1 VAEFAPTKALGRA
14 ILFVAALLL
23 VAALFGRF
31 DFVVLAAPFA
41 IGTVVSVIRR
51 PRVRPTAELSTVE
64 PFVVE
69 GGDAGAAVGVGNPDT
84 TGYDL
89 ALVRV
94 RVPYW
99 IDLEHAERP
108 YATTVAPGTM
118 SDIDLNGR
126 VTRWG
131 RHTLGPATAYAVG
144 GDGLFISR
152 AARTGSLLVKAYPVT
167 EFFDADEAMP
177 RAAGH
182 VGGHRSRRP
191 GQGGEI
197 AGVRRFSPGDRLRRI
212 DWRVSLRTRELHVVA
227 TLSDRDAEV
236 VLLLDVL
243 HEAGRSGGVD
253 GTPSVLDTTVRAA
266 AGIAEHYLHR
276 GDRVSMVQYGYQV
289 RRLRAGSGRRHYLT
303 ALEWLLDVAPAGSA
317 GDPPATMFG
326 PHLVPGNAL
335 VMVLTPLI
343 DVRSAGMLAN
353 LVRAGRFVMAV
364 DTLPAGLADP
374 TVPPTGVGTSR
385 WAGPAHRLWLLERAN
400 LVGQLREVG
409 VPVVQ
414 WGGAGSLDEVL
425 RGVARIAVSRTAPG
439 VVGMGASS

>member
-1 VAEFAPTKALGRA
+1 VADFGPTKALGRA
-14 ILFVAALLL
+14 ILFVGALMLA
-23 VAALFGRF
+23 AALFGRF
-31 DFVVLAAPFA
+31 DLVVLAAPFA
-41 IGTVVSVIRR
+41 IGTAVSVIRR

-69 GGDAGAAVGVGNPDT
+69 GGDAGAATGVGNPGS

-89 ALVRV
+89 AIIRV
-94 RVPYW
+94 RSSYW
-99 IDLEHAERP
+99 VDLEHADRP

-131 RHTLGPATAYAVG
+131 RHTLGPVTAHAVG

-152 AARTGSLLVKAYPVT
+152 GARTGALTVKAYPVT
-167 EFFDADEAMP
+167 EVFDADEAMP

-191 GQGGEI
+191 GEGGEI
-197 AGVRRFSPGDRLRRI
+197 AGVRKFGPGDRLRRI

-253 GTPSVLDTTVRAA
+253 GNPSVLDTTVRAA

-276 GDRVSMVQYGYQV
+276 GDRVSLVQYGYQV

-303 ALEWLLDVAPAGSA
+303 TLEWLLDVAPTGST

-326 PHLVPGNAL
+326 PHVVPGNAL

-353 LVRAGRFVMAV
+353 LVRAGRFVLAV
-364 DTLPAGLADP
+364 DTLPADLADP
-374 TVPPTGVGTSR
+374 SVPPPGGNTGR
-385 WAGPAHRLWLLERAN
+385 WTANAHRLWLLERAN

-425 RGVARIAVSRTAPG
+425 RGVARVAVSRTVPG
-439 VVGMGASS
+439 AVGLG

>member
-1 VAEFAPTKALGRA
+1 VADFAPTKALGRA
-14 ILFVAALLL
+14 ILFVGALLL
-23 VAALFGRF
+23 GAALFGRF

-41 IGTVVSVIRR
+41 IGTAVSVIRR
-51 PRVRPTAELSTVE
+51 PRVRPMAELSTVE

-69 GGDAGAAVGVGNPDT
+69 GGDAGASVGVGNPGT

-99 IDLEHAERP
+99 IDLEHAEHP
-108 YATTVAPGTM
+108 YATSVAPGTI

-152 AARTGSLLVKAYPVT
+152 GARTGSLLVKAYPVT

-276 GDRVSMVQYGYQV
+276 GDRVSLVQYGYQV

-303 ALEWLLDVAPAGSA
+303 TLEWLLDVAPAGSA

-353 LVRAGRFVMAV
+353 LARAGRFVMAV
-364 DTLPAGLADP
+364 DTLPIGLADP
-374 TVPPTGVGTSR
+374 AIPPTGVGTSR
-385 WAGPAHRLWLLERAN
+385 WAGAAHRLWLLERAN

-425 RGVARIAVSRTAPG
+425 RGVARIALSRTAPG
-439 VVGMGASS
+439 AVGMGMGS